1 MLVFPKMQAQVHD
14 YRHVL
19 DLNEIVGKYIVFPPF
34 SKTRSYGCELDCFF
48 LEEAYNKNEYTAE
61 YIYIPNE
68 KGLSDSDSVLGL
80 ENVFKVVK
88 RIDIW
93 EKISRKKSELNL
105 GFILTNINNGDT
117 IIWKIPYVVKSESN
131 SITLNYYDKKKK
143 ELFYDSSG
151 ILRERPL
158 LRPKIQIIDDFST
171 FMKRYIGNEFV
182 FKTNKTKRLI
192 FHDDIIDVDTGK
204 LYHVVEDEVYY
215 CESVCY
221 MDCNVGLL
229 YQQLY
234 FVLKDSKGCRF
245 RFPIKPYLILEEENE
260 LFLFEGRKRVYS
272 SFDENFM
279 TKEDYVEKNYQDSI
293 IQAELA
299 YEEWMK
305 KTKAERFN
313 YYIGKDFYNYRDM
326 NFERFVSYKIVGVS
340 VYKESLFNS
349 EKVKIRI
356 QKDDDGAQYT
366 LDSGI
371 RGNAELSKFD
381 DYFWGTTKPS
391 IKFPKIRNWKL
402 VKEGEIR
409 IGMNRDEVEMSW
421 GVPYDINTTITSN
434 GTHEQWVYRN
444 KGYVYFNNG
453 IVDSIQY

>member
-1 MLVFPKMQAQVHD
+1 
-14 YRHVL
+14 
-19 DLNEIVGKYIVFPPF
+19 
-34 SKTRSYGCELDCFF
+34 
-48 LEEAYNKNEYTAE
+48 
-61 YIYIPNE
+61 
-68 KGLSDSDSVLGL
+68 
-80 ENVFKVVK
+80 
-88 RIDIW
+88 
-93 EKISRKKSELNL
+93 
-105 GFILTNINNGDT
+105 
-117 IIWKIPYVVKSESN
+117 
-131 SITLNYYDKKKK
+131 
-143 ELFYDSSG
+143 
-151 ILRERPL
+151 
-158 LRPKIQIIDDFST
+158 
-171 FMKRYIGNEFV
+171 
-182 FKTNKTKRLI
+182 
-192 FHDDIIDVDTGK
+192 
-204 LYHVVEDEVYY
+204 
-215 CESVCY
+215 
-221 MDCNVGLL
+221 
-229 YQQLY
+229 
-234 FVLKDSKGCRF
+234 
-245 RFPIKPYLILEEENE
+245 
-260 LFLFEGRKRVYS
+260 
-272 SFDENFM
+272 M

-293 IQAELA
+293 IQAELV

-313 YYIGKDFYNYRDM
+313 HYIGKEFYNYRDL

-421 GVPYDINTTITSN
+421 GVPYDINTTITSY